1 MPWAA
6 QFPLHLI
13 YCFSSLVFPPPLG
26 FPLLPPSP
34 CLAWLLLAAKIQ
46 GDAGILQCPA
56 WSISLPRASS
66 CPRRPARP
74 QNGAVKRIKSKYLS
88 IKHFSLNQMCE
99 RELLNVF
106 CIFYLCVCVCVCG
119 RYFWFLLGFFAAKP
133 LSRIYFPLLELQ
145 LGFVWASG
153 GFGQPLAISLR
164 HPITPDVNAV
174 SPISLGCPHFFL
186 CNTNS

>member
-1 MPWAA
+1 MQRGRSSRDLPPCIQRMPWAA

-88 IKHFSLNQMCE
+88 IKSAVKHKVSSKRFSRENMCCVSNPPGSYHSQIILYTHTYRYLYLIMLQSPQHSLE
-99 RELLNVF
+99 TFVF
-106 CIFYLCVCVCVCG
+106 GKEKHIVV
-119 RYFWFLLGFFAAKP
+119 
-133 LSRIYFPLLELQ
+133 SRGTECSA
-145 LGFVWASG
+145 V
-153 GFGQPLAISLR
+153 
-164 HPITPDVNAV
+164 HP
-174 SPISLGCPHFFL
+174 GW
-186 CNTNS
+186 

>member
-1 MPWAA
+1 M
-6 QFPLHLI
+6 
-13 YCFSSLVFPPPLG
+13 
-26 FPLLPPSP
+26 
-34 CLAWLLLAAKIQ
+34 
-46 GDAGILQCPA
+46 
-56 WSISLPRASS
+56 WS
-66 CPRRPARP
+66 C
-74 QNGAVKRIKSKYLS
+74 KKIKSR
-88 IKHFSLNQMCE
+88 KHFSLNQMCE

-186 CNTNS
+186 CNTNSWLAKCLLFPWQKIWLCFGPDTKSKNYVKMSIGECTLISVSHSDIWAPLGAPSGEVFYKKDNITENYWSCTGLWWIS